1 MSEQDDKIA
10 HRSGISVLIT
20 GNQSISGIKVFTDA
34 IVPSGD
40 IVATEENN
48 TLVVKDSLATQV
60 SPIPGS
66 LTIAFQ
72 EGVYVTGSDLHVQ
85 GAIHADEIVSTESVI
100 AGESGAMVL
109 TDGRDPALFEGPDSS
124 LSMAFNSGVYITG
137 GSNLYVE
144 GKIFADEIEAVD
156 TIVGESGAL
165 VLTDGRDP
173 ALFEGPDESLSLAF
187 RSGVYLTGGSNL
199 YVEGKIFADE
209 IEAVETIV
217 GESGAMVLT
226 DGRDPALF
234 EHGDESLSLAFRSGV
249 YITGGAKLHI
259 NEDIIVSGKSF
270 TEWINTSINQKISNT
285 SFQNNNNNNNRGSN
299 GGTQAPAYNFSGGI
313 NEIGNLA
320 SGIFKIDFDENK
332 QFANPSYISGWLR
345 NNMGELNVLIH
356 TTYGGPNPG
365 LGDEEQSIYR
375 NLFLRDYYKKL
386 GRQALLGVT
395 YVSTSS
401 SNEMVTSDWTE
412 LRDGDSVIRRKAMMA
427 SPSEKITTSRQYS
440 QLSKEADEELQK
452 LLYKYNIDKSGPRQV
467 AGKDAPA

>member
-1 MSEQDDKIA
+1 MSKQDEKIA
-10 HRSGISVLIT
+10 HLSGISVLIT
-20 GNQSISGIKVFTDA
+20 GDQSISGVKVFTDA

-60 SPIPGS
+60 SPVPGS
-66 LTIAFQ
+66 LAIAFQ
-72 EGVYVTGSDLHVQ
+72 EGVYITGSDLHVQ
-85 GAIHADEIVSTESVI
+85 GAIHADEIVSAESVI

-124 LSMAFNSGVYITG
+124 LSMAFKSGVYITG

-156 TIVGESGAL
+156 TIVGESGA
-165 VLTDGRDP
+165 
-173 ALFEGPDESLSLAF
+173 
-187 RSGVYLTGGSNL
+187 
-199 YVEGKIFADE
+199 
-209 IEAVETIV
+209 
-217 GESGAMVLT
+217 MVLT
-226 DGRDPALF
+226 DGRDPSLF
-234 EHGDESLSLAFRSGV
+234 EHGDESLSLAFKSGV

-285 SFQNNNNNNNRGSN
+285 SLQNNNNNNRGGN

-395 YVSTSS
+395 YVNTSS

-440 QLSKEADEELQK
+440 QLSREADEELQK